1 MILWI
6 DTETYSETPITHGT
20 YRYVADTELMVATW
34 AIDDGVVQCWDF
46 TAHDGWW
53 PSALIE
59 ALRTADE
66 IVAHNAMFDRLV
78 INKHSGQAIPLEKW
92 RCSMVKAMA
101 HSLPGGLD
109 ALCGI
114 LKVSQADAKHDGR
127 RLVMLF
133 CKPRPKNSK
142 IRRATRATNPE
153 EWDQFLAYAT
163 ADITAMRQVYKR
175 LPAWNYSG
183 AELDLWHL
191 DQRINDRGFKV
202 DTELVDAAL
211 GAVDV
216 AKGQLTR
223 HTQDI
228 TDGEL
233 TSVTKRDPL
242 FEYILAGYHIV
253 LPDLQMAT
261 IERRLNDPD
270 VPDGL
275 KELLRVRLQVTT
287 TSVTKYKALARGAV
301 NGRLSGTLQ
310 FDGAG
315 RTGRWSGRTFQPQ
328 NLTSRGLLPAGEIN
342 TGIDAL
348 KAGVAH
354 LCFDNV
360 MHLASSALRGCIIA
374 PAGKKLVIADL
385 SNIEGRILAWLAGE
399 EWKLQAFRDYDTILD
414 GFDAKGEP
422 NRKGHDLY
430 KLAYAKSFKTTPEAV
445 TKAQRQVGKVMELA
459 MGYEGGVGA
468 FMTFSMAYSIDL
480 EDMAAQGVGGLPN
493 DVYTDASS
501 FYDWS
506 IKSKRS
512 TFGLSREAFI
522 VCDAFKRLWR
532 SAHPMVS
539 TLWKELQAAAIEAVE
554 HPGVTIHCRMFKVRR
569 DGAWLRIGLP
579 SGRAL
584 CYPQPEVNDGKLT
597 YMGINQYTRQWGRI
611 STYGGK
617 LVENC
622 TQAVARDVM
631 AANMQ
636 RIEDTG
642 FAIVLTVH
650 DEIICEAPD
659 YECFNAGL
667 LSDLMTTPNA
677 WHAGLPLAAA
687 GFEDYRYRK
696 D

>member
-1 MILWI
+1 MKLFI
-6 DTETYSETPITHGT
+6 DTETYSETPIQWGT
-20 YRYVADTELMVATW
+20 YRYVQDSECMIVTW
-34 AIDDGVVQCWDF
+34 AIDDGEVQGWDL
-46 TAHDGWW
+46 TAEYGTW
-53 PSALIE
+53 PVTLCE
-59 ALRTADE
+59 ALLNADE
-66 IVAHNAMFDRLV
+66 IIAHNAMFDRLV
-78 INKHSGQAIPLEKW
+78 INTHTHLDVPLEKW

-101 HSLPGGLD
+101 HSLPGGLGV
-109 ALCGI
+109 LCDI
-114 LKVSQADAKHDGR
+114 LNVPQAEGKHDGKK
-127 RLVMLF
+127 LVQLF

-142 IRRATRATNPE
+142 VRRATRETNPE
-153 EWDQFLAYAT
+153 EWQAFIDYAK
-163 ADITAMRQVYKR
+163 ADISAMRAVYNR
-175 LPAWNYSG
+175 LPSWNYAG
-183 AELDLWHL
+183 AELALWHL

-202 DTELVDAAL
+202 DEELVAAAL
-211 GAVDV
+211 HAVSTE
-216 AKGQLTR
+216 KSRLTG
-223 HTQDI
+223 HTHDI

-233 TSVTKRDPL
+233 TSVTQRDPL
-242 FEYILAGYHIV
+242 FEYILTEYRV
-253 LPDLQMAT
+253 SLPDLKAAT
-261 IERRLNDPD
+261 LERRLADPD
-270 VPDGL
+270 IPDGL

-287 TSVTKYKALARGAV
+287 TSTSKYKALTRGTTQD
-301 NGRLSGTLQ
+301 GRLHGTLQ
-310 FDGAG
+310 FNGAG

-328 NLTSRGLLPAGEIN
+328 NLPSRGLLPAGEIS
-342 TGIDAL
+342 TGIEAM

-360 MHLASSALRGCIIA
+360 MHLASSAIRGCIVA
-374 PAGKKLVIADL
+374 PKGKKLVIADL

-399 EWKLQAFRDYDTILD
+399 EWKLQAFRD
-414 GFDAKGEP
+414 FDNGTGA
-422 NRKGHDLY
+422 DLY
-430 KLAYAKSFKTTPEAV
+430 KLAYAKSFKIKPEDV
-445 TKAQRQVGKVMELA
+445 TKAERQVGKVMELA

-468 FMTFSMAYSIDL
+468 FLTFSLAYGIDL
-480 EDMAAQGVGGLPN
+480 EEMAAGAIATLP
-493 DVYTDASS
+493 DDIYRDASG

-506 IKSKRS
+506 VKQNRS
-512 TFGLSREAFI
+512 TFSLSKEAFI

-532 SAHPMVS
+532 FAHPMVS
-539 TLWKELQAAAIEAVE
+539 TMWKELEAAAVEAVE

-584 CYPQPEVNDGKLT
+584 CYPQPQVEDGKLS

-611 STYGGK
+611 KTYGGK

-636 RIEDTG
+636 RIEDVG
-642 FAIVLTVH
+642 FAITLTVH
-650 DEIICEAPD
+650 DEIITEAPD
-659 YECFNAGL
+659 EEMFNVGL